1 MDEIVYCYIGGR
13 NITKFVEE
21 VSWESNDLD
30 APKSGRDLGG
40 TMHRGKT
47 AEKWKLLFKL
57 VPIKASDLIPIISS
71 LRSEYVSVRT
81 NMLPEYGEVTYT
93 GYNSSRKGGVC
104 VMTTDGILK
113 HKDVAFNVI
122 ER

>member
-1 MDEIVYCYIGGR
+1 MEEWYCYVGGR
-13 NITKFVEE
+13 DITKWIEE

-40 TMHRGKT
+40 DMHRGKVGD
-47 AEKWKLLFKL
+47 KYKLLFKL
-57 VPIKASDLIPIISS
+57 IPIPASALIPIITS
-71 LRSEYVSVRT
+71 LRSQYISVRT

-93 GYNSSRKGGVC
+93 GYNSSRKGGVM
-104 VMTTDGILK
+104 VMATDGILK
-113 HKDVAFNVI
+113 HMDVSFNVI